1 MADEPT
7 IVAVVGGQ
15 EVRHPIERLGVCRIG
30 RSQHSTIVLMD
41 AAASRDHAMVRR
53 DAAGACTLND
63 LGSRNGTSV
72 NNRPVTA
79 TPVRLHH
86 GDIIRIG
93 AQELRFED
101 LEELAA
107 PAAEAPESG
116 GEQATQFFLANSL
129 ITVLVLDI
137 RGYTPL
143 SRALGEERTSA
154 LMSEIF
160 QRAGEL
166 LYRSKSWSQK
176 YIGDAVMGV
185 WVHSGPQVTV
195 PELTGVLDVYLDMY
209 KFFQDL
215 EARTELPQPLSFGAG
230 INTGYASIGNMG
242 SATVSDFTAM
252 GDTVNKAFRLETCT
266 RDLKCDMVVG
276 HSVLDFLVPPLAPD
290 KRPPS
295 IEVEIKG
302 YDKPERA
309 IALWHADIPAFSA
322 IVSSPRHEATL
333 IHRE

>member
-1 MADEPT
+1 M
-7 IVAVVGGQ
+7 IVATVAGQ
-15 EVRHPIERLGVCRIG
+15 DMRHPIERLGVCRIG
-30 RSQHSTIVLMD
+30 RSQHSNIVLTD

-63 LGSRNGTSV
+63 LGSPNGT
-72 NNRPVTA
+72 NDNGRPVTA

-101 LEELAA
+101 PQELHAGE
-107 PAAEAPESG
+107 AAEQPA
-116 GEQATQFFLANSL
+116 EQATQFFLANSL

-166 LYRSKSWSQK
+166 LYKSRSWSQK

-195 PELTGVLDVYLDMY
+195 AELTGILDVYSEM
-209 KFFQDL
+209 KRFFEDL

-252 GDTVNKAFRLETCT
+252 GDTVNKAFRLEGVT
-266 RDLKCDMVVG
+266 RALNCDMVVG
-276 HSVLDFLVPPLAPD
+276 QSVLDFLVPPLPLD
-290 KRPPS
+290 QRPEA

-309 IALWHADIPAFSA
+309 ISLHDAELPKFAALVA
-322 IVSSPRHEATL
+322 SPRREATL